1 MGRKKLNKTQ
11 DELREQKRIRDKRY
25 YEKHKSK
32 LLQKRMRRYWEK
44 MDKKMSNFR
53 NPLISLRKNKKL

>member
-1 MGRKKLNKTQ
+1 MGRKKANRTQ

-32 LLQKRMRRYWEK
+32 LLQKRMQRYWKSMEEK
-44 MDKKMSNFR
+44 LSEM
-53 NPLISLRKNKKL
+53 